1 MNKNFFTGI
10 LSQSL
15 IIAITIC
22 ALIAACDTP
31 RLDGHLCPVGK
42 SPSRQTIFLLDTSDP
57 LTPKHRSELQRLL
70 DEMLR
75 EPEPGNAVGEH
86 FYVAPGEAI
95 IVYELREELDTV
107 EYALKVCNP
116 GSNPDEWDDWKDGL
130 TKGKAIASHQWL
142 RLEENIEALF
152 DEIKSSESQS
162 SSPII
167 EMLGVIVPRHAPSK
181 RSQSSEQIKRTHLII
196 FSDLLQHSSLLSHY
210 GKYLAAKD
218 IKTTDGLRSLQTD
231 LTGID
236 VSLFRLER
244 ADSGQWQTTEH
255 YIWWTDFVQEL
266 GGALMWQQSI

>member
-1 MNKNFFTGI
+1 MNKICSKYI
-10 LSQSL
+10 LSQTL
-15 IIAITIC
+15 VLAIVIC
-22 ALIAACDTP
+22 ALIAACDTT
-31 RLDGHLCPVGK
+31 RLDSHLCPVGK
-42 SPSRQTIFLLDTSDP
+42 SPGRQTILLLDTSDP
-57 LTPKHRSELQRLL
+57 LTPKHRAELQRLL
-70 DEMLR
+70 GEMLR
-75 EPEPGNAVGEH
+75 EADNPVSKH
-86 FYVAPGEAI
+86 FYVAQGEAL
-95 IVYELREELDTV
+95 IVYELTEELDTI

-210 GKYLAAKD
+210 RKYLPAKD

-255 YIWWTDFVQEL
+255 YNWWTDLVREL

>member
-1 MNKNFFTGI
+1 MNKIFFKGI

-15 IIAITIC
+15 IIAIAIC
-22 ALIAACDTP
+22 ALIAACDTT

-42 SPSRQTIFLLDTSDP
+42 SPGRQIILLLDTSDP
-57 LTPKHRSELQRLL
+57 LTPKHRAELQRLL

-95 IVYELREELDTV
+95 IVYELTERLDAV
-107 EYALKVCNP
+107 EYAMKVCNP
-116 GSNPDEWDDWKDGL
+116 GSNPDEWNDWKDGL

-152 DEIKSSESQS
+152 NEIKSSKPQS

-167 EMLGVIVPRHAPSK
+167 EMLGVIVPRHAPSQ
-181 RSQSSEQIKRTHLII
+181 RSQSPEEIKRNHLII
-196 FSDLLQHSSLLSHY
+196 FSDLLQHSNLLSHY
-210 GKYLAAKD
+210 RKYPGAKD

-231 LTGID
+231 LTSVD

-244 ADSGQWQTTEH
+244 ADSGRWQTTEH
-255 YIWWTDFVQEL
+255 YNWWTALVREL